1 MKVNKKLF
9 PIIGLSLMI
18 VMAAG
23 EAFLLV
29 QATGDPIYL
38 ILALVSLPLF
48 FSMIYVLFRLK
59 RENSEI

>member
-1 MKVNKKLF
+1 MKVNKKFF

-48 FSMIYVLFRLK
+48 ISIIYVILRLK
-59 RENSEI
+59 REISEI